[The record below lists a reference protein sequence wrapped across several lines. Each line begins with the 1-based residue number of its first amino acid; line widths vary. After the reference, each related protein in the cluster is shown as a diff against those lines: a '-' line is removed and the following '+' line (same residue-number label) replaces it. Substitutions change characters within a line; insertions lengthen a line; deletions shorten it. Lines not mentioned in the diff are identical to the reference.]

1 MRRSIFNVFT
11 VAAGAVLVAALGVS
25 AHAQI
30 SNGTARAG
38 VHGQAITLHTEKAE
52 VATEARDAEPT
63 EVPEQKTPEPKAT
76 DEPEAQDNEAADNDD
91 QGDNNDNHDNN
102 TNNDNN
108 GNNDNQDDN
117 GGGGDD

>member
-91 QGDNNDNHDNN
+91 QGDNN
-102 TNNDNN
+102 NDQ
-108 GNNDNQDDN
+108 GDSGDSGDT
-117 GGGGDD
+117 GGD

>member
-30 SNGTARAG
+30 SNGISRAG
-38 VHGQAITLHTEKAE
+38 VHSQVTTLHTETAE

-63 EVPEQKTPEPKAT
+63 DIEQTKPKPQAT
-76 DEPEAQDNEAADNDD
+76 DEAEAQDTEAADNETETGDNTD
-91 QGDNNDNHDNN
+91 EQGDNNTQ
-102 TNNDNN
+102 TNDQT
-108 GNNDNQDDN
+108 GDS
-117 GGGGDD
+117 GGAGGD

>member
-76 DEPEAQDNEAADNDD
+76 DEPEAQDNEAADNETETET
-91 QGDNNDNHDNN
+91 GDNNDNQGDSG
-102 TNNDNN
+102 D
-108 GNNDNQDDN
+108 
-117 GGGGDD
+117 GGDAGGD

>member
-30 SNGTARAG
+30 SNGLARAG
-38 VHGQAITLHTEKAE
+38 VHGQISVLHTEKAE

-63 EVPEQKTPEPKAT
+63 EVPEQKTPEPQAT
-76 DEPEAQDNEAADNDD
+76 DEPEAQDNEAADNETETGDNAD
-91 QGDNNDNHDNN
+91 EQGDSSDSSDA
-102 TNNDNN
+102 
-108 GNNDNQDDN
+108 
-117 GGGGDD
+117 GGD

>member
-30 SNGTARAG
+30 SNGTLAKAG
-38 VHGQAITLHTEKAE
+38 VHGQISVLHTEKAE

-63 EVPEQKTPEPKAT
+63 EVPEQTSPEPQDT
-76 DEPEAQDNEAADNDD
+76 DEPEAQDNEAADNETETGDNTD
-91 QGDNNDNHDNN
+91 EQGDNNTQ
-102 TNNDNN
+102 TNDQT
-108 GNNDNQDDN
+108 GDSSAA
-117 GGGGDD
+117 GGD

>member
-30 SNGTARAG
+30 SNGFTRAG
-38 VHGQAITLHTEKAE
+38 VHGQSITLHTDKGE

-63 EVPEQKTPEPKAT
+63 EVPEQKNPQPKET
-76 DEPEAQDNEAADNDD
+76 EQPEAQDNEAADNNDD
-91 QGDNNDNHDNN
+91 QGDNNDAGGDS
-102 TNNDNN
+102 
-108 GNNDNQDDN
+108 
-117 GGGGDD
+117 GGGDGGGD